1 MIAQQIPL
9 LHWNF
14 SWRWVFSSILLPQGS
29 RSQWTNGADLCH
41 AASKAGRGLVAA
53 GGRLLNLVFPDD
65 CHICGDPLKTLTR
78 VPVCP
83 KCLSDP
89 QPFAAEFYCV
99 SCKTPFVN
107 RAPLDESGQCTL
119 CRLGLKGFDAVYTYG
134 SYEGTLRRLVHLY
147 KYGKMEPL
155 ATHFGPM
162 LALALPRETAFDV
175 VIPMPLHWWKRWQRG
190 FNQAELLAREVA
202 RRWNAPVR
210 NAARRRKNTA
220 VQAGLTNAKRRANV
234 QGAFE
239 VRGRLDGKHVLLV
252 DDVMT
257 TGATASACARALKRA
272 GAARVTLL
280 TLART
285 DRRMALD
292 MTS

>member
-1 MIAQQIPL
+1 M
-9 LHWNF
+9 
-14 SWRWVFSSILLPQGS
+14 
-29 RSQWTNGADLCH
+29 
-41 AASKAGRGLVAA
+41 SKAGC
-53 GGRLLNLVFPDD
+53 RLLNLVFPDD
-65 CHICGDPLKTLTR
+65 CHVCGEALQTFSR
-78 VPVCP
+78 VPVCAG
-83 KCLSDP
+83 CLADP

-107 RAPLDESGQCTL
+107 RAPLDEAGQCAL
-119 CRLGLKGFDAVYTYG
+119 CRLGAKGFDAAYTYG
-134 SYEGTLRRLVHLY
+134 SYEGTLRSLVHLY

-155 ATHFGPM
+155 ASHFGPM
-162 LALALPRETAFDV
+162 LARALPRETAVDV
-175 VIPMPLHWWKRWQRG
+175 VVPMPLHWRKRWQRG
-190 FNQAELLAREVA
+190 FNQAELLANEIA
-202 RRWNAPVR
+202 RRWHAPVR
-210 NAARRRKNTA
+210 NVVRRRKNTA
-220 VQAGLTNAKRRANV
+220 AQAGLTNAKRRANV
-234 QGAFE
+234 QGAFR

-292 MTS
+292 VGT